1 VKNVRKLTEGAIL
14 IAGFT
19 ILLLITVY
27 VPVVGMV
34 VNLFLP
40 LPFILFAAKNDLKSI
55 VVFMVASIIISFI
68 TGTILALLLT
78 LAYGLTGAVMG
89 YLLQKNKSRTTILI
103 SGSIVFLCNL
113 VIQYIVAT
121 AFFHF
126 NIIDVMLKTID
137 ESIKMSSKVMEEM
150 GQGQEGAKII
160 DQFEKGL
167 DLMKTLVPSLFVMS
181 SFIIVFFIQ
190 LLSVPIVKRFGIK
203 IENWKPFREI
213 SLPRSL
219 LWYYLLAILGNMLLH
234 PAEGT
239 YLFNAFTNL
248 KYILQLFMVFQGL
261 TFIFS
266 FFHQRGSKKSIP
278 VFVSVLTVIVPVF
291 LYIVGILGII
301 DLGFDLR
308 RRSGKKE

>member
-14 IAGFT
+14 IAAFT
-19 ILLLITVY
+19 VLLLITVY

-34 VNLFLP
+34 VSLFLP
-40 LPFILFAAKNDLKSI
+40 LPFILFAAKNDLKSTA
-55 VVFMVASIIISFI
+55 VFMVASLIISFI
-68 TGTILALLLT
+68 TGTIFALPLT

-103 SGSIVFLCNL
+103 SGSIIYLCNL
-113 VIQYIVAT
+113 VIQYIVTT

-126 NIIDVMLKTID
+126 NIIDEMLKTID

-150 GQGQEGAKII
+150 GQSQEGEKIL

-167 DLMKTLVPSLFVMS
+167 DLFKTLVPSFFVML
-181 SFIIVFFIQ
+181 SFITVFFIQ
-190 LLSVPIVKRFGIK
+190 LLSLPFIKRFGVK
-203 IENWKPFREI
+203 VENWKPFREI

-219 LWYYLLAILGNMLLH
+219 LWYYLLAMLGNMLLH
-234 PAEGT
+234 PAQGT

-248 KYILQLFMVFQGL
+248 TYILQLFMVFQGL

-278 VFVSVLTVIVPVF
+278 IIVSVLTVIVPVF